1 MYRILVP
8 NAETRKAFDVISI
21 LTYTFPDVPMI
32 CGNTEGTMSIKRH
45 LECIF
50 RGKAEV
56 LRTDNAVLCVE
67 DFCAIADKYKDNQIV
82 FVPAEE
88 KTIAHF
94 YKFVEKYGQKNYVY
108 ILP

>member
-45 LECIF
+45 LGASLGG
-50 RGKAEV
+50 RP
-56 LRTDNAVLCVE
+56 
-67 DFCAIADKYKDNQIV
+67 KY
-82 FVPAEE
+82 
-88 KTIAHF
+88 
-94 YKFVEKYGQKNYVY
+94 
-108 ILP
+108 